1 MSTVASSRPAE
12 LGSQARKKAIDTA
25 PVILVCSQNAELYL
39 LLAHILR
46 SEGFEARLA
55 ASDDDVAD
63 ARTSAELSA
72 VILDCAG
79 WPSDVA
85 PLCVLLKS
93 AGLPVG
99 ALIGGDMRAEHLQ
112 LIKAG
117 LEGITR
123 PLSPSKLLAF
133 LHGIKPLP
141 QAGTL
146 PNFAAAAEI
155 VFGPHAVVVSGKR
168 VAFAPM
174 EMRILGFL
182 LERQGQIST
191 REQHIEAVWRD
202 PHAVESRAVD
212 VHIGRLRKAFAGL
225 RNLGIRTVY
234 GAGYA
239 LEYHDH

>member
-1 MSTVASSRPAE
+1 M
-12 LGSQARKKAIDTA
+12 A

-117 LEGITR
+117 LEGIITR

-133 LHGIKPLP
+133 LHGIKPCRRLEPYQTSLP
-141 QAGTL
+141 PPRLSLGRTPSWFQA
-146 PNFAAAAEI
+146 
-155 VFGPHAVVVSGKR
+155 
-168 VAFAPM
+168 
-174 EMRILGFL
+174 
-182 LERQGQIST
+182 
-191 REQHIEAVWRD
+191 RE
-202 PHAVESRAVD
+202 
-212 VHIGRLRKAFAGL
+212 
-225 RNLGIRTVY
+225 
-234 GAGYA
+234 
-239 LEYHDH
+239 

>member
-1 MSTVASSRPAE
+1 M
-12 LGSQARKKAIDTA
+12 A

-117 LEGITR
+117 LEGIITR

-155 VFGPHAVVVSGKR
+155 VFGSHAVVVSGKR
-168 VAFAPM
+168 IALAPM
-174 EMRILGFL
+174 EMRILRFL

-191 REQHIEAVWRD
+191 REQLIEAVWRN
-202 PHAVESRAVD
+202 PHAVESRTVD

>member
-1 MSTVASSRPAE
+1 MPEQREQIGFTHPLGRATQKKDADPVGGSKDQWKGKRVSKRRPERSRDHIASQDE
-12 LGSQARKKAIDTA
+12 
-25 PVILVCSQNAELYL
+25 
-39 LLAHILR
+39 
-46 SEGFEARLA
+46 
-55 ASDDDVAD
+55 D

-168 VAFAPM
+168 VALAPM
-174 EMRILGFL
+174 EMRILRFL

-191 REQHIEAVWRD
+191 REQLIEAVWRD
-202 PHAVESRAVD
+202 PHAVESRTVD

>member
-1 MSTVASSRPAE
+1 M
-12 LGSQARKKAIDTA
+12 DTA

-85 PLCVLLKS
+85 PFCALLKDS
-93 AGLPVG
+93 RLPVA
-99 ALIGGDMRAEHLQ
+99 ALIGEDTRAQHLQ

-117 LEGITR
+117 LDEGITR

-133 LHGIKPLP
+133 LHGISPRSE
-141 QAGTL
+141 ASTL
-146 PNFAAAAEI
+146 PNFAAAADI
-155 VFGPHAVVVSGKR
+155 VFGPQAVVVSGKR
-168 VAFAPM
+168 IALAPI
-174 EMRILGFL
+174 EMRILRFL
-182 LERQGQIST
+182 FEKQGQIST
-191 REQHIEAVWRD
+191 REQLIEGVWPD
-202 PHAVESRAVD
+202 PHAVESRTVD
-212 VHIGRLRKAFAGL
+212 VHIGRLRRAFAGL
-225 RNLGIRTVY
+225 RNLRIRTAY

-239 LEYHDH
+239 LDTTIVLPMS

>member
-1 MSTVASSRPAE
+1 MPP
-12 LGSQARKKAIDTA
+12 I
-25 PVILVCSQNAELYL
+25 ILICSQDAELYL

-63 ARTSAELSA
+63 ACASAELSA
-72 VILDCAG
+72 VVLDCAG

-85 PLCVLLKS
+85 PLCALLKGS
-93 AGLPVG
+93 GLPVG
-99 ALIGGDMRAEHLQ
+99 ALIGGDMRAEHLK

-117 LEGITR
+117 LDEGITR

-133 LHGIKPLP
+133 LHGISPRSEVS
-141 QAGTL
+141 TL
-146 PNFAAAAEI
+146 NFPAPTEI
-155 VFGPHAVVVSGKR
+155 VFGPHTVVVSGKR
-168 VAFAPM
+168 IALAPM
-174 EMRILGFL
+174 EMRIFRFL

-191 REQHIEAVWRD
+191 REQLIEAVWPY
-202 PHAVESRAVD
+202 PHAVESRTVD

-225 RNLGIRTVY
+225 RNLRIRTVY

-239 LEYHDH
+239 LEYHDHCCPHILASNGFTAT

>member
-1 MSTVASSRPAE
+1 MSTVASSRRAE

-168 VAFAPM
+168 VALAPM
-174 EMRILGFL
+174 EMRILRFL

-191 REQHIEAVWRD
+191 REQLIEAVWRD
-202 PHAVESRAVD
+202 PHAVESRTVD

-239 LEYHDH
+239 LEYHNH

>member
-1 MSTVASSRPAE
+1 M
-12 LGSQARKKAIDTA
+12 A

-85 PLCVLLKS
+85 PLCMLLKS

-117 LEGITR
+117 LEAITR

-146 PNFAAAAEI
+146 PNFAGAAEI
-155 VFGPHAVVVSGKR
+155 AFGPHAVVVSGKR
-168 VAFAPM
+168 VALAPM
-174 EMRILGFL
+174 EMRILRFL

-191 REQHIEAVWRD
+191 REQLLEGVWRD
-202 PHAVESRAVD
+202 PHAVESRTVD

-225 RNLGIRTVY
+225 RGLRIRTIY

-239 LEYHDH
+239 LETTSMS

>member
-1 MSTVASSRPAE
+1 MAA
-12 LGSQARKKAIDTA
+12 
-25 PVILVCSQNAELYL
+25 VILVCSQNAELYL

-55 ASDDDVAD
+55 ANDDDVVD
-63 ARTSAELSA
+63 ACGSGGPSA
-72 VILDCAG
+72 VILDCAA

-85 PLCVLLKS
+85 PLCQLLKDS
-93 AGLPVG
+93 GLPVG
-99 ALIGGDMRAEHLQ
+99 ALIGENTRAQHLQ

-117 LEGITR
+117 LGEGIAR

-133 LHGIKPLP
+133 LRSISPWSEDS
-141 QAGTL
+141 TL

-168 VAFAPM
+168 IALAPM
-174 EMRILGFL
+174 EMRILRFL

-191 REQHIEAVWRD
+191 RAQLIEAVWPD
-202 PHAVESRAVD
+202 PHAVESRTVD

-225 RNLGIRTVY
+225 SNLRIRTVY

-239 LEYHDH
+239 LEFHAL